1 MTVSAK
7 IKSMMS
13 VKNLGIA
20 LTPVALIAT
29 GAFVVN
35 QSSAAFSAETFNE
48 ADTWAAGSVLL
59 SNDHSAALFTP
70 KGIAPN
76 YVESHCITVTSASD
90 IPVNMKM
97 YSKGLVSGPLS
108 SNLTLKVEE
117 GAGGTNM
124 DGINGKAGSCTGF
137 VPSASV
143 FDGTIESFGAKTNF
157 ASGVGAS
164 VVAPNASKQYRITV
178 TLPENAP
185 NSLQGTKSG
194 ISFVWE
200 AQS

>member
-13 VKNLGIA
+13 VKTLGIA
-20 LTPVALIAT
+20 LTPIALVAT

-48 ADTWAAGSVLL
+48 ADTWAAGKVLL
-59 SNDHSAALFTP
+59 SNDHYAALFSP

-76 YVESHCITVTSASD
+76 YAESHCITVASGSD
-90 IPVNMKM
+90 IPVNLKM
-97 YSKGLVSGPLS
+97 YSKGLVSGALS
-108 SNLTLKVEE
+108 SALLLKVEE
-117 GAGGTNM
+117 GAGGTNV
-124 DGINGKAGSCTGF
+124 DGVAGRAGSCTGF
-137 VPSASV
+137 AASTSV

-157 ASGVGAS
+157 ASGVGAT
-164 VVAPNASKQYRITV
+164 VIAPNETKQYRIMV
-178 TLPENAP
+178 SLPDSAP
-185 NSLQGTKSG
+185 NTLQSTKSG
-194 ISFVWE
+194 VSFVWE